1 MGVVLAD
8 LEAAEASFE
17 GEEGRIEVVVG
28 FRHGIAVG
36 GCVPRLSVMVRGW
49 WRPSFTEFVEYG
61 TTGRSVTFATWTW
74 GSVLVPATWWTWCV
88 ASIAG
93 TWSYWTPW
101 TIPGVLLDSIGLHF
115 RVHSDSSRTI
125 SGLHMEFGKLLV
137 DWSPPEVHGVSPESR
152 QPMRSLTSN

>member
-1 MGVVLAD
+1 MHHKFGVLDTDPQFHMDSIWSPPGVY
-8 LEAAEASFE
+8 LESIWSPRSFPGVYME
-17 GEEGRIEVVVG
+17 SRWNYSQIFQE
-28 FRHGIAVG
+28 
-36 GCVPRLSVMVRGW
+36 PYW
-49 WRPSFTEFVEYG
+49 TPYG
-61 TTGRSVTFATWTW
+61 V
-74 GSVLVPATWWTWCV
+74 
-88 ASIAG
+88 
-93 TWSYWTPW
+93 YWTPW